1 MIISNKY
8 VTIEFHNP
16 PKSISK
22 FLEQL
27 ESKLEKFRTY
37 FDLKEIFAEVSF
49 LSPLEIKEVN
59 NQFRNKDNP
68 TNVLAFP
75 SDQPKKIIDKCH
87 GEVLILS
94 LIHI

>member
-8 VTIEFHNP
+8 VTIEFHNA